1 MGSCIFSLFKIKIS
15 MNVHREM
22 PSVQRKHIVLIY
34 QVLTVATA
42 RKALVEMAS
51 TVLVSFL
58 FSIIVIFFNLFF
70 IVI

>member
-1 MGSCIFSLFKIKIS
+1 

-58 FSIIVIFFNLFF
+58 FSIIFFNLFCYCYLGS
-70 IVI
+70 VVL